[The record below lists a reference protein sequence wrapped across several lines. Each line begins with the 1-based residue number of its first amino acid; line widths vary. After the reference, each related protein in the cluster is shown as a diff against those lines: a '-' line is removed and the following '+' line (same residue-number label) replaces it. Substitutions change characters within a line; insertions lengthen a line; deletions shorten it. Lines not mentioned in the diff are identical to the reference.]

1 MKRDFLEGLGLEKD
15 VIDKIMDENGA
26 DIQREKQAAQ
36 NAKADAD
43 ALRQQLEDRDED
55 LETLRKNAGN
65 TEDIQKRLDELQEKY
80 DTDTQNYK
88 DQLSARDYADAMSQ
102 AISGASLK
110 FSSKGAERAFRAEL
124 KAKGLT
130 LKDGALE
137 GFDDFV
143 KAQREA
149 DPDAFAPDKPGPKF
163 VRPGGGVGGNE
174 GATNLGIKFAER
186 IGKDAAAANKAAAD
200 VINIY
205 K

>member
-15 VIDKIMDENGA
+15 AIDKIMTENGA
-26 DIQREKQAAQ
+26 DIQREKQATQ

-43 ALRQQLEDRDED
+43 ALRQQLEDRDKD

-102 AISGASLK
+102 AISGAALK

-124 KAKGLT
+124 KAKGLN

-163 VRPGGGVGGNE
+163 ARPGGGVGGNE
-174 GATNLGIKFAER
+174 GATNLGIKFAGR

>member
-43 ALRQQLEDRDED
+43 ALRQQLEDRDKD
-55 LETLRKNAGN
+55 LETLRKDAGN
-65 TEDIQKRLDELQEKY
+65 TQDIQKRLDELQEKY

-163 VRPGGGVGGNE
+163 ARPGGGVGGNE

-186 IGKDAAAANKAAAD
+186 IGKDAAAANKAASD

>member
-15 VIDKIMDENGA
+15 AIDKIMTENGA
-26 DIQREKQAAQ
+26 DIQREKQATQ

-43 ALRQQLEDRDED
+43 ALRQQLEDRDKD

-124 KAKGLT
+124 KAKGLN

-163 VRPGGGVGGNE
+163 ARPGGGVGGDE

>member
-43 ALRQQLEDRDED
+43 ALRQQLEDRDKD
-55 LETLRKNAGN
+55 LETLRKDAGN
-65 TEDIQKRLDELQEKY
+65 TQNIQKRLDELQEKY

-163 VRPGGGVGGNE
+163 VRPGGGVGGND

-186 IGKDAAAANKAAAD
+186 IGKDAAAANKAASD

>member
-1 MKRDFLEGLGLEKD
+1 MKREFLEGLGLEKD
-15 VIDKIMDENGA
+15 AIDKIMSENGA
-26 DIQREKQAAQ
+26 DIQREKQATQ

-43 ALRQQLEDRDED
+43 ALRQQLEDRDKD
-55 LETLRKNAGN
+55 LETLRKDAGN
-65 TEDIQKRLDELQEKY
+65 TQDIQKRLDDLQEKY
-80 DTDTQNYK
+80 DTDTKNYK
-88 DQLSARDYADAMSQ
+88 DLLSARDYADAMSQ

-110 FSSKGAERAFRAEL
+110 FSSRGAERAFRAEL
-124 KAKGLT
+124 KAKGLI
-130 LKDGALE
+130 LKDGTLE

>member
-1 MKRDFLEGLGLEKD
+1 MKREFLEGLGLEKD
-15 VIDKIMDENGA
+15 AIDKIMSENGA
-26 DIQREKQAAQ
+26 DIQREKQATQ

-43 ALRQQLEDRDED
+43 ALRQQLEDRDKD
-55 LETLRKNAGN
+55 LETLRKDAGN
-65 TEDIQKRLDELQEKY
+65 TQDIQKRLDDLQEKY
-80 DTDTQNYK
+80 DADTKNYK
-88 DQLSARDYADAMSQ
+88 DLLSARDYADAMSQ

-110 FSSKGAERAFRAEL
+110 FSSRGAERAFRAEL
-124 KAKGLT
+124 KAKGLI
-130 LKDGALE
+130 LKDGTLE

-163 VRPGGGVGGNE
+163 ARPGGGVGGNE

>member
-1 MKRDFLEGLGLEKD
+1 MKREFLESLGLEKD
-15 VIDKIMDENGA
+15 VIDKIMSENGA
-26 DIQREKQAAQ
+26 DIQREKQTAE
-36 NAKADAD
+36 NAKADAA
-43 ALRQQLEDRDED
+43 ALRQQLADRDKD
-55 LETLRKNAGN
+55 LDDLRKSAG
-65 TEDIQKRLDELQEKY
+65 DLDGIKKQLSDLQSKY

-88 DQLSARDYADAMSQ
+88 DQLSARDYADAMRQ

-149 DPDAFAPDKPGPKF
+149 DPDAFAPDKHGPKF
-163 VRPGGGVGGNE
+163 ARPGGGVGSNE

>member
-1 MKRDFLEGLGLEKD
+1 MKREFLEGLGLEKD
-15 VIDKIMDENGA
+15 AIDKIMSENGA
-26 DIQREKQAAQ
+26 DIQREKQATQ

-43 ALRQQLEDRDED
+43 ALRQQLEDRDKD
-55 LETLRKNAGN
+55 LETLRKDAGN
-65 TEDIQKRLDELQEKY
+65 TQDIQKRLDDLQEKY
-80 DTDTQNYK
+80 DTDTKNYK
-88 DQLSARDYADAMSQ
+88 DLLSARDYADAMSQ

-110 FSSKGAERAFRAEL
+110 FSSRGAERAFRAEL
-124 KAKGLT
+124 KAKGLI
-130 LKDGALE
+130 LKDGTLE

-163 VRPGGGVGGNE
+163 ARPGGGVGGNE

>member
-1 MKRDFLEGLGLEKD
+1 MKREFLEGLGLEKD
-15 VIDKIMDENGA
+15 AIDKIMSENGA
-26 DIQREKQAAQ
+26 DIQREKQATQ

-43 ALRQQLEDRDED
+43 ALRQQLEDRDKD
-55 LETLRKNAGN
+55 LETLRKDAGN
-65 TEDIQKRLDELQEKY
+65 TQDIQKRLDDLQEKY
-80 DTDTQNYK
+80 DTDTKNYK
-88 DQLSARDYADAMSQ
+88 DLLSARDYADAMSQ

-110 FSSKGAERAFRAEL
+110 FSSRGAERAFRAEL
-124 KAKGLT
+124 KAKGLP
-130 LKDGALE
+130 LKDGTLE

-163 VRPGGGVGGNE
+163 ARPGGGVGGNE

>member
-15 VIDKIMDENGA
+15 AIDKIMTENGA
-26 DIQREKQAAQ
+26 DIQREKQATQ

-43 ALRQQLEDRDED
+43 ALRQQLEDRDKD

-102 AISGASLK
+102 AISGAALK

-124 KAKGLT
+124 KAKGLN

-163 VRPGGGVGGNE
+163 ARPGGGVGGNE

>member
-1 MKRDFLEGLGLEKD
+1 MKREFLEGLGLEKD
-15 VIDKIMDENGA
+15 AIDKIMSENGA
-26 DIQREKQAAQ
+26 DIQREKQATQ

-43 ALRQQLEDRDED
+43 ALRQQLEDRDKD
-55 LETLRKNAGN
+55 LETLRKDAGN
-65 TEDIQKRLDELQEKY
+65 TQDIQKRLDDLQEKY
-80 DTDTQNYK
+80 DTDTKNYK
-88 DQLSARDYADAMSQ
+88 DMLSARDYADAMSQ

-110 FSSKGAERAFRAEL
+110 FSSRGAERAFRAEL
-124 KAKGLT
+124 KAKGLI
-130 LKDGALE
+130 LKDGTLE

-163 VRPGGGVGGNE
+163 ARPGGGVGGNE